1 MCTTSYRHSDQMSFD
16 PMSVLN
22 FELCRCWND
31 ANVEEIQNLTTR
43 AVVVVVA
50 VVADDAVA
58 SLKNRF
64 ASLDVVIQLEVH
76 QCQSVCGLSA
86 AVSNLSHL
94 GVNRHVEEEK
104 CECVVVVVL
113 ACVVAVV
120 AVAVALAAAEFATEG
135 YWKFV

>member
-43 AVVVVVA
+43 VVVVVA
-50 VVADDAVA
+50 DDDVV

-104 CECVVVVVL
+104 CESVVVVVL
-113 ACVVAVV
+113 ACVAAV
-120 AVAVALAAAEFATEG
+120 VAVALAAAEFATEG

>member
-1 MCTTSYRHSDQMSFD
+1 MSFD

-43 AVVVVVA
+43 VVVVVA
-50 VVADDAVA
+50 DDDVV

-94 GVNRHVEEEK
+94 GVNRHVEDLRS
-104 CECVVVVVL
+104 CRRYGGC
-113 ACVVAVV
+113 A
-120 AVAVALAAAEFATEG
+120 
-135 YWKFV
+135 